1 MKKVLY
7 ITPHLSTGGCP
18 KYLEY
23 KISKFKDNHQIFVVE
38 WQDVTGGIFVVQRN
52 SIRKIVGDNFYS
64 LSQNKDEIMDIIEKT
79 TPDII
84 HFEEIAESFVDYKL
98 LKKIWNNSRNY
109 LIYETTHS
117 SLSSINDKTFLP
129 DKWIFPSTFCLDRFQ
144 NKLNIDIP
152 MEVFEMVLDKK
163 DIKNKEDSMMKLG
176 LDPNYIHILNVG
188 LFTQGKNQGELIEIA
203 RKLSEERVKFHFVGN
218 QADNFK
224 DYWGPIMDNI
234 PQNCTIWGERSDV
247 DSFYEACDI
256 FYFSSIF
263 ELNPLVVIEAL
274 SWDLP
279 VFMRKIHTY
288 GDKYD
293 NNPNVTYLT
302 NNLDLNLNILKDKI
316 QQIKK

>member
-1 MKKVLY
+1 MKKILY

-23 KISKFKDNHQIFVVE
+23 KISKFKDNHFIYVVE

-52 SIRKIVGDNFYS
+52 AIRLMAGENFYS
-64 LSQNKDEIMDIIEKT
+64 LSEDKSEILNIIESI

-84 HFEEIAESFVDYKL
+84 HFEEIAETFVDYKI
-98 LKKIWNNSRNY
+98 LKKIWNKSRNY

-129 DKWIFPSTFCLDRFQ
+129 DKWIFPSNYCVDRFN
-144 NKLNIDIP
+144 NKIGKSVP
-152 MEVFEMVLDKK
+152 VEVFEMSLET
-163 DIKNKEDSMMKLG
+163 KNKKNKKEARNRLG
-176 LDPNYIHILNVG
+176 LEQDWIHVLNVG

-203 RKLSEERVKFHFVGN
+203 KNYLDKKVKFHFVGN
-218 QADNFK
+218 QAGNFQ
-224 DYWGPIMDNI
+224 DYWEPLMKNL
-234 PQNCTIWGERSDV
+234 PTNCVVWGERSDV
-247 DSFYEACDI
+247 DTFYEACDI

-274 SWDLP
+274 SWNLP
-279 VFMRKIHTY
+279 VLMRKIHTY

-293 NNPNVTYLT
+293 NNPNVSYLT
-302 NNLDLNLNILKDKI
+302 NNLSINSNILKEKI
-316 QQIKK
+316 NQLE